1 MTTEYVET
9 RMVALDQ
16 LTPYP
21 GNARRGDKTRLAA
34 SLEANGQYR
43 SLIVQARDDGEL
55 VVLCGNNTLEALE
68 AAGED
73 AARCEIVRCDDATAL
88 RVNLVDNR
96 ANDAA
101 TYDGAARA
109 RLLELLDGE
118 LEGSGYTED
127 EADSII
133 AQYEEEETAPFSE
146 PELAYNDDAAE
157 RQARVESHGGTESRT
172 MESRGIRDV
181 FLPYPSAQAEELGRL
196 IMRARET
203 WGTLSQS
210 ETVLRL
216 ARLAVAA
223 LEEPEQVDLS
233 RAEAVYAPESAEE
246 SAHG

>member
-21 GNARRGDKTRLAA
+21 GNARRGDKARLAA

-233 RAEAVYAPESAEE
+233 RAESVYAPESAEE